1 MVHACLCKTYPV
13 NFVCKGWTSKSDFF
27 LHLVSSS
34 DMTNCAGMLDL
45 MHVAEVMPTAATYRA
60 LLQSFAE
67 AGDIKVCPV
76 H

>member
-1 MVHACLCKTYPV
+1 
-13 NFVCKGWTSKSDFF
+13 
-27 LHLVSSS
+27 
-34 DMTNCAGMLDL
+34 MTNCAGMLDL
-45 MHVAEVMPTAATYRA
+45 MHVAEVTPTAATYRA